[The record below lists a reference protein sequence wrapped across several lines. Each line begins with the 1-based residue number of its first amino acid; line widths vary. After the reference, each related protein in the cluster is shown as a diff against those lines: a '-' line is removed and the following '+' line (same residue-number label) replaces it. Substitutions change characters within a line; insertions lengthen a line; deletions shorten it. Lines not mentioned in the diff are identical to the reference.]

1 MKITSIKIERL
12 AVPLIT
18 PYHLSGEYGIFST
31 ATPVIVTMTTD
42 EELSGIGECDPWP
55 LFTGDSAESVMT
67 VLTNHLAPML
77 IGCDPCNINELHRRM
92 NAVIRNQL
100 IAKSAIDMA
109 AYDLLGKSS
118 GLPVHALLGGKQ
130 RHSMPVMWSVGG
142 STPEECAKDVLT
154 CMESG
159 YVGCMIKVGTADW
172 RGDALRVAAARDAVG
187 SGFPLIVDA
196 NQGWD
201 TDTAIRFWK
210 QIRNCDVL
218 FFEQPVQ
225 SWDIEGMAKVRRVI
239 DIPLSADE
247 SCATPE
253 NARRLIAS
261 DAADIFSIKVTK
273 HGGILP
279 ARRICELADINGI
292 QVFFNS
298 MIEEGVTQAASLELC
313 VTCANLVDDIGHAFF
328 SPLRLDGDICDYYK
342 RIGRGYVL
350 ASDRPGIGIEL
361 DDEQMKKYR
370 VETDFIGEHQH
381 DW

>member
-1 MKITSIKIERL
+1 
-12 AVPLIT
+12 
-18 PYHLSGEYGIFST
+18 
-31 ATPVIVTMTTD
+31 
-42 EELSGIGECDPWP
+42 
-55 LFTGDSAESVMT
+55 
-67 VLTNHLAPML
+67 
-77 IGCDPCNINELHRRM
+77 
-92 NAVIRNQL
+92 
-100 IAKSAIDMA
+100 
-109 AYDLLGKSS
+109 
-118 GLPVHALLGGKQ
+118 
-130 RHSMPVMWSVGG
+130 
-142 STPEECAKDVLT
+142 
-154 CMESG
+154 
-159 YVGCMIKVGTADW
+159 
-172 RGDALRVAAARDAVG
+172 
-187 SGFPLIVDA
+187 
-196 NQGWD
+196 
-201 TDTAIRFWK
+201 
-210 QIRNCDVL
+210 VL